1 MSALHKHFVLQ
12 MLGRARF
19 RSDHTPQRRYN
30 EATEMNGI
38 PTFEPRRRAYQSGSW
53 LAANSS
59 WLGSHFLPRAPVRGG
74 SSQNPKR
81 LKTAG
86 GLLNEA
92 CESAHAQLTRGEGQ
106 PTAVVAHHRVQRD
119 HVTGERA
126 RGDPAVGAVAP
137 DAHLVLEAT
146 VRGVV
151 LDDLLLVPLGLW
163 LVLKLMPPAVMARA
177 P

>member
-92 CESAHAQLTRGEGQ
+92 CESAHAHLAQLRTQKGQ
-106 PTAVVAHHRVQRD
+106 QQAALSKSVALPACHTAACCEVREEKRPHPCLPRRQVSSSPAVVGCCRRLGWPAA
-119 HVTGERA
+119 TRA
-126 RGDPAVGAVAP
+126 RHA
-137 DAHLVLEAT
+137 
-146 VRGVV
+146 
-151 LDDLLLVPLGLW
+151 
-163 LVLKLMPPAVMARA
+163 
-177 P
+177 